1 MAPPITLHKKR
12 KPNST
17 NSLQLHSLFWRRLSG
32 PTKREWVEE
41 LAAELLA
48 PWVGLHFA
56 SGAEQATPIN
66 HSINKL
72 ISFLIWLA
80 PLLQLNSTL
89 LSSASLIQSLLLCF
103 GLLSSLSGAMA
114 AAAAHN
120 PPQTRAHKAR
130 EISLITLLREKW
142 NRSTQ
147 KKQINLFLFLLAHS
161 FSWAAPRRS
170 NSTFQSTLPF
180 SKREL
185 NERVELAAGPR

>member
-1 MAPPITLHKKR
+1 MRLIEWIMKSIELSSAADGLRPITPNKNKLNQPHQSKIVGIAFLLLFVVGLVLR
-12 KPNST
+12 PLSLTPQQPNSIL
-17 NSLQLHSLFWRRLSG
+17 SLAFPATAKKEG
-32 PTKREWVEE
+32 VGGAVEE
-41 LAAELLA
+41 RER
-48 PWVGLHFA
+48 VGLHFA
-56 SGAEQATPIN
+56 SGAEQTTPIN

-130 EISLITLLREKW
+130 EISLITLLRGKH
-142 NRSTQ
+142 
-147 KKQINLFLFLLAHS
+147 I
-161 FSWAAPRRS
+161 
-170 NSTFQSTLPF
+170 
-180 SKREL
+180 SKH
-185 NERVELAAGPR
+185 N